1 MSGLRSRFSV
11 LMSMLTAVVAMVM
24 AGCAM
29 TPADNDGWRESQRAI
44 LKSRAEARWQSL
56 INGEFDK
63 AYSYLSPEYRAV
75 VNLQQYKGKFGRV
88 LAWRLAR
95 ADDIRYDSP
104 TVASV
109 SVEVTY
115 RLDLPGARG
124 EQIENKKVLAEKWL
138 YRDGGWWYT
147 DQ

>member
-1 MSGLRSRFSV
+1 MFGVKGYGLSMGSV
-11 LMSMLTAVVAMVM
+11 LLGIVALLL
-24 AGCAM
+24 AGCAAV
-29 TPADNDGWRESQRAI
+29 PADTNAWRDSQRPI
-44 LKSRAEARWQSL
+44 LASRVEARWQSL
-56 INGEFDK
+56 IAGDMEK

-75 VNLQQYKGKFGRV
+75 VNLQQYKSKFGRV
-88 LAWRLAR
+88 LDWRLAR

-109 SVEVTY
+109 LVEVTY

-124 EQIENKKVLAEKWL
+124 EQIENKKALAEKWL
-138 YRDGGWWYT
+138 YSDGGWWYT